1 MEQLLGPDHSQRAR
15 PYHLPHLFQQQVFR
29 LFTAKYKE
37 QEWIFGFLKCYES
50 VLRYQGKY
58 FQIGQLCLEVSR
70 YQSISKLVNC
80 VWK

>member
-1 MEQLLGPDHSQRAR
+1 MEQLLGPDHSQRAC